1 MNTSTYTSRALAG
14 LEFASCDEQM
24 AMIRKRN
31 TERAARCP
39 ELARILSKS
48 EPPPATEPVA
58 EATDPVKPEPSPKP
72 VPLPDRKVMELCK
85 RFDIALTN
93 NLEGRNETGQK
104 FPAFEAWK
112 SAARWIERVTDAAP
126 VTEEGAALVRMHVM
140 DAKPKRPA
148 LNVAQAD
155 RLLQRFTVSNL
166 ERYADQARAEGKTFD
181 VDRAWPAA
189 QRGAISKLIGIA
201 LNEHK
206 AGKTSMDGALDLLTW
221 CLAKVEETYPNNARG
236 RNSSITWYARVLKDL
251 SVRVGIPMPDL
262 SGPAE
267 ELVEKKA
274 NAA

>member
-1 MNTSTYTSRALAG
+1 MNTSTYTARALAG
-14 LEFASCDEQM
+14 LEFASCDEQV
-24 AMIRKRN
+24 AMLRKRN

-48 EPPPATEPVA
+48 QPPPATDPVA
-58 EATDPVKPEPSPKP
+58 KADPVTPEPSPKP

-85 RFDIALTN
+85 RFDIALMN
-93 NLEGRNETGQK
+93 NLEGRNPNGQK

-112 SAARWIERVTDAAP
+112 SAARWIERVTDAAL
-126 VTEEGAALVRMHVM
+126 VSEKQAALVRTHVM

-148 LNVAQAD
+148 LNVGQAD
-155 RLLQRFTVSNL
+155 RLLQRFTASNL
-166 ERYADQARAEGKTFD
+166 ERYADQARSEGKTFD

-189 QRGAISKLIGIA
+189 QRGGISKLVGIA

-206 AGKTSMDGALDLLTW
+206 TGKTSMDEAMNLLAW
-221 CLAKVEETYPNNARG
+221 CLTKVEETYSDTAEG
-236 RNSSITWYARVLKDL
+236 RMSAITWYARVLKDL

-267 ELVEKKA
+267 ELIEKNV